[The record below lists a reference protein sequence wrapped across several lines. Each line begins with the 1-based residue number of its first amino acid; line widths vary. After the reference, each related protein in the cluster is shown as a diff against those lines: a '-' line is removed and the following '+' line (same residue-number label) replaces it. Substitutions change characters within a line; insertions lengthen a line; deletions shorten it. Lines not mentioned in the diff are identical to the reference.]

1 VLSVSEDNLRLG
13 PQFRFWIRPFSDLA
27 RAGFEIDQFRREI
40 FLERTMGDGGLS
52 TPLSGFVLCSAFCAS
67 SIVLVL
73 RRRPRLRIEADRE
86 DRQRI
91 EGRESSGGNSFVH
104 P

>member
-40 FLERTMGDGGLS
+40 FLELKGRWAMGD
-52 TPLSGFVLCSAFCAS
+52 
-67 SIVLVL
+67 
-73 RRRPRLRIEADRE
+73 
-86 DRQRI
+86 
-91 EGRESSGGNSFVH
+91 
-104 P
+104 